1 MDLASLRFSPSHEWV
16 HLDGSLATVGIS
28 KFAADQLSDLIM
40 LELPP
45 VGSRVVPGKSFGVIE
60 SVKSVSDL
68 YAPVSGEVVEV
79 NEEVAQNL
87 ELLSADPYGKGWLIK
102 VKVEGPSATAD
113 LLDLAAYE
121 KKVSEEA
128 H

>member
-1 MDLASLRFSPSHEWV
+1 MDQASLRFAPTHEWIHV
-16 HLDGSLATVGIS
+16 DGDIATIGIS

-40 LELPP
+40 LELPR
-45 VGSRVVPGKSFGVIE
+45 VGSRVAPGKSFGVIE

-68 YAPVSGEVVEV
+68 YAPVSGEVVEA
-79 NEEVAQNL
+79 NTSVADNL
-87 ELLSADPYGKGWLIK
+87 ELLSSDPYGKGWLIK
-102 VKVEGPSATAD
+102 VKLEGPAPKD

-121 KKVSEEA
+121 KQIAEEG

>member
-1 MDLASLRFSPSHEWV
+1 MDLTSLQFAPTHEWV
-16 HLDGSLATVGIS
+16 RLDGDTATVGIS

-45 VGSRVVPGKSFGVIE
+45 VGTRLTPGKSFGVIE

-68 YAPVSGEVVEV
+68 YAPVAGEVVEV
-79 NEEVAQNL
+79 NDEAAQNL
-87 ELLSADPYGKGWLIK
+87 ELLSSDPYGKGWLIK
-102 VKVEGPSATAD
+102 VKVDGPEAASD

-121 KKVSEEA
+121 KQIADEG